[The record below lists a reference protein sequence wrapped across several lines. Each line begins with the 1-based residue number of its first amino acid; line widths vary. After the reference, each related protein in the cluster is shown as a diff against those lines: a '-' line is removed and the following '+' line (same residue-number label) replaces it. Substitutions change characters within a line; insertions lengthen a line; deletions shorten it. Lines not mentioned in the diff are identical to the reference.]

1 MLFEVF
7 FRVVQVA
14 LCLGGQHIHF
24 LAHRNQQSCNEIITT
39 WLPGISLDEGMRAM
53 LNRLFSWHALR
64 LTFVRDFADENC
76 PRSGGYAPEVC
87 PISIR
92 NLADSCPNFYGR

>member
-1 MLFEVF
+1 MK
-7 FRVVQVA
+7 
-14 LCLGGQHIHF
+14 
-24 LAHRNQQSCNEIITT
+24 
-39 WLPGISLDEGMRAM
+39 AM
-53 LNRLFSWHALR
+53 LNRYFLWHALR